1 MTDVSAALLLA
12 PYSGGDA
19 GRRNAL
25 LAFCAT
31 QLKVGRERLALTHDD
46 FGAPLLRLDGGPS
59 AWRVSSSSRENIAL
73 FGLSREKIG
82 VDVEVVAAMAPAWNV
97 LHESE
102 KTALA
107 ALPQARQGEAFLS
120 LWTARE
126 AYLKAL
132 GVGLR
137 REPSEICIRTRADGF
152 HVLDGG
158 REIFTA
164 RDSSMARKRR
174 GACLLCACVTLPGK

>member
-1 MTDVSAALLLA
+1 MKPALWLA
-12 PYSGGDA
+12 PYSGGEA

-31 QLKVGRERLALTHDD
+31 QLKVGRERLALAHDEA
-46 FGAPLLRLDGGPS
+46 GAPLLRLDGGPS

-82 VDVEVVAAMAPAWNV
+82 VDVEVLVAMAPAWNV

-102 KTALA
+102 RAALA
-107 ALPQARQGEAFLS
+107 ALPQERQGEAFLR
-120 LWTARE
+120 LWTAKE

-137 REPSEICIRTRADGF
+137 REPSAICIRTRADSF
-152 HVLDGG
+152 AVLDGG
-158 REIFTA
+158 REISASET
-164 RDSSMARKRR
+164 RLWRENVDGRVV
-174 GACLLCACVTLPGK
+174 LCACVTLPGK

>member
-1 MTDVSAALLLA
+1 MKAAFWLA
-12 PYSGGDA
+12 RYSGDEA

-31 QLKVGRERLALTHDD
+31 HLKIGRERFALTHDES
-46 FGAPLLRLDGGPS
+46 GAPLLRLDGGPC

-82 VDVEVVAAMAPAWNV
+82 VDVEVLAAMAPAWNV
-97 LHESE
+97 LHDSE
-102 KTALA
+102 RAALA
-107 ALPQARQGEAFLS
+107 ALSQERQGEVFLR
-120 LWTARE
+120 LWTAKE

-137 REPSEICIRTRADGF
+137 REPGEICIRIFADGF
-152 HVLDGG
+152 HVIDGG
-158 REIFTA
+158 REISTGET
-164 RDSSMARKRR
+164 RLWRENVEGR
-174 GACLLCACVTLPGK
+174 ACVCACVTLPGK

>member
-1 MTDVSAALLLA
+1 VKAALWLA
-12 PYSGGDA
+12 PYSGGEA

-31 QLKVGRERLALTHDD
+31 QLKVGRERLALAHDEM
-46 FGAPLLRLDGGPS
+46 GAPLLRLDGGPS

-82 VDVEVVAAMAPAWNV
+82 VDVEVLAAMAPAWNV
-97 LHESE
+97 LHQSE
-102 KTALA
+102 RAALA
-107 ALPQARQGEAFLS
+107 ALPQEKQGEGFLR
-120 LWTARE
+120 LWTAKE

-137 REPSEICIRTRADGF
+137 REPSEICIRAQAARF
-152 HVLDGG
+152 EVLDGD
-158 REIFTA
+158 REILLREA
-164 RDSSMARKRR
+164 RLWRENVEGRVV
-174 GACLLCACVTLPGK
+174 LCACVTLPEK

>member
-1 MTDVSAALLLA
+1 MAAAIWLGKFSGGATGRRVALLDFCSSRLNVA
-12 PYSGGDA
+12 PDRVA
-19 GRRNAL
+19 LMHNAS
-25 LAFCAT
+25 
-31 QLKVGRERLALTHDD
+31 
-46 FGAPLLRLDGGPS
+46 GAPLLLLDGGPS

-82 VDVEVVAAMAPAWNV
+82 VDVEVLAAMAPAWNV

-102 KTALA
+102 RAALA
-107 ALPQARQGEAFLS
+107 ALPQERQSEGFLL
-120 LWTARE
+120 LWTAKE

-137 REPSEICIRTRADGF
+137 REPAEICIRPRSEGF

-158 REIFTA
+158 REIPTIETRLWRENVA
-164 RDSSMARKRR
+164 GR
-174 GACLLCACVTLPGK
+174 ACVCACVTLPE

>member
-1 MTDVSAALLLA
+1 MGAALWLA
-12 PYSGGDA
+12 SFSGGEA

-31 QLKVGRERLALTHDD
+31 QLKVGRERLALTHDQA
-46 FGAPLLRLDGGPS
+46 GAPLLRLDGGPS

-82 VDVEVVAAMAPAWNV
+82 VDVEVLAAMTPAWNV
-97 LHESE
+97 LHENE
-102 KTALA
+102 RTALA
-107 ALPQARQGEAFLS
+107 ALRHERQGEAFLR
-120 LWTARE
+120 LWTAKE

-137 REPSEICIRTRADGF
+137 REPSEVCICDHENVFDVQDR
-152 HVLDGG
+152 G
-158 REIFTA
+158 REIPISETRLWRENVA
-164 RDSSMARKRR
+164 ESVV
-174 GACLLCACVTLPGK
+174 LCACVSLPGK